1 MTQFSSIRVI
11 FRCHGQGFVRFCRY
25 AYDVPHGCPQ
35 VKLKLGKTSSS
46 EIQTFGTIAEGLES
60 VSLILVQCALV
71 EQRLLS
77 DFAIWR
83 SQVADLLTQLY
94 AAILN
99 FILKA
104 KQLFRRTLNAK
115 TKGQGDVI
123 TDPLTMGMIEA
134 PGSAVQQ
141 HLKKISEEK
150 TKLDN
155 FCTAIDGECRPYTF

>member
-1 MTQFSSIRVI
+1 M
-11 FRCHGQGFVRFCRY
+11 
-25 AYDVPHGCPQ
+25 
-35 VKLKLGKTSSS
+35 
-46 EIQTFGTIAEGLES
+46 
-60 VSLILVQCALV
+60 
-71 EQRLLS
+71 
-77 DFAIWR
+77 
-83 SQVADLLTQLY
+83 ADLLTQLY